1 MKFFIY
7 LLWVAFF
14 CLSGL
19 SQATTNQGSCD
30 LDATGA
36 IKASSYTEDSF
47 YEDKSCYTGGI
58 QSWIETTYKMGLCT
72 SAPTIGNEVTG
83 TVSDFSACTWIMDT
97 PNGQAIDIASAN
109 LAFSGVS
116 LPPQGTYSHLVIIAS
131 NLTTRKAFVKFEK
144 DVQGK
149 DGSTGKICYTNGT
162 RITSAGIRG
171 PYFGETSIK
180 DQTDPTFNA
189 LASNVQSY
197 LAATCG
203 DTNNAVPYVQ
213 DSQYYQGET
222 EDNHIRGTETI
233 ATGTFEWAQVKGSL
247 SNLSSLMS
255 PVIPNPPPKN
265 VGVTYSVTVFPKTIT
280 ILENAP
286 RGNLTCSTSGF
297 NLHTNLTQ
305 GNTVNVYSS
314 GASKSVYNPASDTF
328 VVLNLKMGPA
338 DFFLTTEEQ
347 CF

>member
-7 LLWVAFF
+7 LLLSLLL

-19 SQATTNQGSCD
+19 SQATTNQGVCD
-30 LDATGA
+30 PITGGP
-36 IKASSYTEDSF
+36 IKESSFTGDTFFEG
-47 YEDKSCYTGGI
+47 KSCYTGGI

-72 SAPTIGNEVTG
+72 SAPTIGNEVTA
-83 TVSDFSACTWIMDT
+83 TVSDFSACTWIMDS

-116 LPPQGTYSHLVIIAS
+116 MPPQGTYSHLVIIAS
-131 NLTTRKAFVKFEK
+131 NLTTRKASVKFEK

-213 DSQYYQGET
+213 ESQYYQGET

-314 GASKSVYNPASDTF
+314 GADKNVYNPASDTF